1 MAKNK
6 LRRFAENLLYPNMFQ
21 ISLDEVKQAPFKLKG
36 KWNQE
41 FFKNDNP
48 IVLEL
53 GCGKGEYTVG
63 LAERYPHK
71 NFIGV
76 DIKGARMW
84 KGCKE
89 SNEKEMSNVA
99 FLRTRIEFIDYF
111 FAENEISEI
120 WVTFP
125 DPQLKKPNKRLT
137 SERMLSLYRKMT
149 IPEAVYHLKTDS
161 KELYDYTKDEVLF
174 PDKYTIFAHTDDL
187 YASDFYGE
195 VKEIKT
201 HYEQLFSA
209 KGKKITYLS
218 FGVNN

>member
-1 MAKNK
+1 M
-6 LRRFAENLLYPNMFQ
+6 RFAENLTFPNMFQ
-21 ISLDEVKQAPFKLKG
+21 VSLDEVKASPFKLKG
-36 KWNQE
+36 KWNQD

-63 LAERYPHK
+63 LAARYPDK

-84 KGCKE
+84 IGCKE
-89 SNEKEMSNVA
+89 SNEKQMPNVA
-99 FLRTRIEFIDYF
+99 FLRTRIEFIDYYF
-111 FAENEISEI
+111 SENEVSEI

-125 DPQLKKPNKRLT
+125 DPQPKKPNKRLT
-137 SERMLSLYRKMT
+137 SERMLSLYRKIAM
-149 IPEAVYHLKTDS
+149 PNALYHLKTDS
-161 KELYDYTKDEVLF
+161 KELHDYTKDEVLL
-174 PDKYTIFAHTDDL
+174 PEKYTIFSKTDDL
-187 YASDFYGE
+187 YASDLYGE

-201 HYEQLFSA
+201 HYEQLFSE

-218 FGVNN
+218 FGTR

>member
-21 ISLDEVKQAPFKLKG
+21 VPLDELKEHQFKLKG
-36 KWNQE
+36 KWNAD
-41 FFKNDNP
+41 FFKNENP

-53 GCGKGEYTVG
+53 GCGKGEYTIG
-63 LAERYPHK
+63 LAERYPDK

-89 SNEKEMSNVA
+89 SNERQMPNVA
-99 FLRTRIEFIDYF
+99 FLRTRIEFINFF
-111 FAENEISEI
+111 FAESEVSEI

-137 SERMLSLYRKMT
+137 CERMLSLYRQIA
-149 IPEAVYHLKTDS
+149 IPTAKYHLKTDS

-174 PDKYTIFAHTDDL
+174 PEKYNILASTDDL
-187 YASDFYGE
+187 YASALFGE

-201 HYEQLFSA
+201 HYEQLFSE

-218 FGVNN
+218 FEERR